1 MPDDPNSLAAVQRLV
16 GEMLDRVEPV
26 PRRALEAAYQARQL
40 RNMTAEL
47 ATLLY
52 DSERDGDLVLTRSGE
67 GEVRLLSLANDH
79 LSVELTLLPDGETIV
94 GELSPVD
101 VTELVVEAGDGGS
114 QTIDVDEFGRFR
126 ATATGPIRLRVP
138 GLLITPWITR

>member
-1 MPDDPNSLAAVQRLV
+1 MPDDPNSLAGVQRLV
-16 GEMLDRVEPV
+16 GEMLDQVEPV

-40 RNMTAEL
+40 REMTAEL

-52 DSERDGDLVLTRSGE
+52 DSDRDGDLVLTRGGE

-101 VTELVVEAGDGGS
+101 VTELLVEAGDGGS

-126 ATATGPIRLRVP
+126 ARATGPIRLRVP
-138 GLLITPWITR
+138 GRLITPWITR